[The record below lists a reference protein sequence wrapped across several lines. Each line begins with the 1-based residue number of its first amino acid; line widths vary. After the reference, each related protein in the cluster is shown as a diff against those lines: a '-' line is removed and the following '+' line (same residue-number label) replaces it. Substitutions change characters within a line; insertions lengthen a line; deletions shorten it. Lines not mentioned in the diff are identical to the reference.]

1 MNEIRIFENE
11 TFGKIRVTEI
21 NGEPWFVGKD
31 VADKLGYQNGSRD
44 VNRHT
49 DEEDRKKM
57 MIFDGNQNKETI
69 IINESGLYSLILSSK
84 LPSAK
89 AFKKWVTSEV
99 LPSIHKMTTKL
110 ETITFKGNID
120 GLVFSKNGTP
130 ITTSRKIAEVTGK
143 DHRHILRDIRD
154 ELNKL
159 QKIHCPNLDSD
170 IQLIINDFK
179 EVDYLASNGQ
189 TYKEYELGEMATMQ
203 LMLKYSTEYRAKFII
218 SFAKMKQA
226 IMDMFKARVVESVL
240 PQDSRSR
247 QFVYVIRNPENDR
260 IKIGV
265 SNNVEKRLHILETG
279 AGTKLDLV
287 YKSIVCSNAFDIE
300 NMVHKHFNEYRIFG
314 EWFQVDT
321 SKVINFLEQQQY
333 VLKSEFAKYVSVIG
347 KER

>member
-1 MNEIRIFENE
+1 MNSVCA
-11 TFGKIRVTEI
+11 KIPLRGT
-21 NGEPWFVGKD
+21 
-31 VADKLGYQNGSRD
+31 
-44 VNRHT
+44 
-49 DEEDRKKM
+49 
-57 MIFDGNQNKETI
+57 
-69 IINESGLYSLILSSK
+69 
-84 LPSAK
+84 
-89 AFKKWVTSEV
+89 
-99 LPSIHKMTTKL
+99 
-110 ETITFKGNID
+110 
-120 GLVFSKNGTP
+120 LVRGVP
-130 ITTSRKIAEVTGK
+130 R
-143 DHRHILRDIRD
+143 
-154 ELNKL
+154 
-159 QKIHCPNLDSD
+159 P
-170 IQLIINDFK
+170 
-179 EVDYLASNGQ
+179 
-189 TYKEYELGEMATMQ
+189 
-203 LMLKYSTEYRAKFII
+203 RA
-218 SFAKMKQA
+218 AG
-226 IMDMFKARVVESVL
+226 RGGWSVL